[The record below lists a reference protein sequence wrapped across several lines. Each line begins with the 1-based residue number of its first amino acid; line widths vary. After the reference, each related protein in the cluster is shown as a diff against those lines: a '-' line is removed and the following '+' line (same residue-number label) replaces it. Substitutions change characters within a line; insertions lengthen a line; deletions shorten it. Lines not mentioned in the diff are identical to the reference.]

1 MNGHSIL
8 RQSTGIP
15 LIVISS
21 VALYMAP
28 IHSQVTKIVFLVVG
42 PIAMAFMWTK
52 DSGVL
57 EAPERSITFSARIWS
72 SLFFLTCVWELGS
85 YILSSRAQNDNAY
98 PTISILVGP
107 LLKTNA
113 GKGIFL
119 LIWIG
124 VGMQL
129 LRLWRKK

>member
-1 MNGHSIL
+1 MLLLKFPRVNFWPVFAAIGTTFQIW
-8 RQSTGIP
+8 RG
-15 LIVISS
+15 
-21 VALYMAP
+21 AP
-28 IHSQVTKIVFLVVG
+28 GDAIIFVMIG